1 MKISLICS
9 QRNKKA
15 LLGSLAAT
23 GRLLS
28 KARAE
33 LCSCHAS
40 QLAYVIWMITAGC
53 STVNAKETAVVMN
66 LPSKPSDVPT
76 SAPSL

>member
-15 LLGSLAAT
+15 LPGSLAAT

-28 KARAE
+28 KASKGRAVQLSRITVG
-33 LCSCHAS
+33 LCHP
-40 QLAYVIWMITAGC
+40 MITAGC
-53 STVNAKETAVVMN
+53 STVNAEETAVVMN
-66 LPSKPSDVPT
+66 LPSKP
-76 SAPSL
+76 L